1 MDMAITNLMGTDMDM
16 VKDMVMTMDMEGI
29 TLRNIMEIMVMDI
42 MMIIIIHTN
51 NTAMEI
57 RGATVETMEENT
69 EDTDIMEEMEVR
81 FPTQNICE

>member
-1 MDMAITNLMGTDMDM
+1 
-16 VKDMVMTMDMEGI
+16 
-29 TLRNIMEIMVMDI
+29 MDI